1 VAPPCS
7 AVARETVERLLRGN
21 DATLEPPR
29 MERGEH
35 RLVAARV
42 RELAARPRLVCD
54 PTHYAVRLG
63 YALVD
68 RAPAGV
74 GGEVTDGSVILYRW
88 HRSARVR
95 GLRVAHGLAH
105 GVLVDWRWPHNE
117 ADAWHVA
124 AELLW
129 PAEMSRSVR
138 NAATAARLQP
148 HAPRWVLEAQI
159 LQALKIA
166 QE

>member
-1 VAPPCS
+1 
-7 AVARETVERLLRGN
+7 
-21 DATLEPPR
+21 

-35 RLVAARV
+35 QLVAAHV

-105 GVLVDWRWPHNE
+105 GVLVDWRWHHNE

-138 NAATAARLQP
+138 NTSTAARLQP
-148 HAPRWVLEAQI
+148 HAPRWILEAQI
-159 LQALKIA
+159 LRALKAA